1 MARFHT
7 GRRIEPISDQ
17 VQPLNEGASATILS
31 QKNLKATCV
40 KFGVWFQF
48 GEVRNIHQKVVV
60 EN

>member
-1 MARFHT
+1 M
-7 GRRIEPISDQ
+7 RIGPISDQ
-17 VQPLNEGASATILS
+17 AQPLNEGASATILS